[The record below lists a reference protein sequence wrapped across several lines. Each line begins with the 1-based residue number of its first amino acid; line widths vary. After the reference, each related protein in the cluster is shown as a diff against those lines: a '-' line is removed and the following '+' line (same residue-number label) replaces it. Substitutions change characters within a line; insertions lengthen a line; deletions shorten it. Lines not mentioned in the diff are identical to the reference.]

1 MTKSS
6 KPLQPDPVR
15 QFDLWFQEAKKRSEI
30 QLPEAACLS
39 TVAPG
44 GEPDGRM
51 VLLKGYD
58 KNGFVFYTNLDSP
71 KAKALHQNPKAAL
84 TFYWEDFRRQIRISG
99 MVESQSEK
107 EADTYFASRP
117 RLSQIAAWT
126 SRQSA
131 PLASRQILEKEF
143 TDMEKKFEGQNIPR
157 PPFWGGY
164 RLIPDKIEFWEEKP
178 NRLHD
183 RILYTKKKEAWEM
196 VRLYP

>member
-1 MTKSS
+1 
-6 KPLQPDPVR
+6 
-15 QFDLWFQEAKKRSEI
+15 
-30 QLPEAACLS
+30 
-39 TVAPG
+39 
-44 GEPDGRM
+44 
-51 VLLKGYD
+51 
-58 KNGFVFYTNLDSP
+58 
-71 KAKALHQNPKAAL
+71 
-84 TFYWEDFRRQIRISG
+84 

-143 TDMEKKFEGQNIPR
+143 TDMEEKFEGQNIPR

-164 RLIPDKIEFWEEKP
+164 RLIPAKIEFWEERP

-183 RILYTKKKEAWEM
+183 RVLYTKKKEAWEM